1 MDAIEYLKE
10 VDPWLVFFV
19 VISIVLTGKFIYK
32 TFIED
37 IIQKYGWETQ
47 RMRKH
52 REDHEKIEVLM
63 ELTKKT
69 AENLEKLQE
78 RHSKDEEEFR
88 KNLNNYMEESRKDRK
103 ALHDEMSKFTSN
115 RVSDRQQSLQIQKEL
130 KDAQNEMSNKV
141 IDISNKLDEM
151 QKNTDER
158 FVASEEKENKRVQ
171 SEIKERIS
179 KIYRDCNSSQKIS
192 DIELE
197 TLEDLIETYELHG
210 GENSFVHSL
219 VQKEMYSWEVIKH
232 K

>member
-19 VISIVLTGKFIYK
+19 VISIVLAGKFIYK

-52 REDHEKIEVLM
+52 REDHEKIEILM

-88 KNLNNYMEESRKDRK
+88 QNLNNYMEESRKDRK
-103 ALHDEMSKFTSN
+103 VLHDEMSKFTSN

-130 KDAQNEMSNKV
+130 KESVNAIIEGQKSRDEQIIALMCGSKELLGNTIDERYEKYINLGGIPQNEVDEFDSIYEAYALLNGNHGRETKYAYVKNHLPV
-141 IDISNKLDEM
+141 IPVK
-151 QKNTDER
+151 T
-158 FVASEEKENKRVQ
+158 
-171 SEIKERIS
+171 
-179 KIYRDCNSSQKIS
+179 
-192 DIELE
+192 ELVMRHE
-197 TLEDLIETYELHG
+197 
-210 GENSFVHSL
+210 
-219 VQKEMYSWEVIKH
+219 
-232 K
+232 

>member
-10 VDPWLVFFV
+10 VDPWFVFFV
-19 VISIVLTGKFIYK
+19 VISIVLAGKFIYK

-88 KNLNNYMEESRKDRK
+88 QNLNNYMEESRKDRK
-103 ALHDEMSKFTSN
+103 TLHDEMSKFTSN

-130 KDAQNEMSNKV
+130 KESIQGLISGQNDRDRKIETLTSLFVDKE
-141 IDISNKLDEM
+141 IEDLRWTILDFTASLSDGKKYNRESFDHIM
-151 QKNTDER
+151 RMYHKYEKILEENNMENGLVEESIK
-158 FVASEEKENKRVQ
+158 FVQEKYHEK
-171 SEIKERIS
+171 
-179 KIYRDCNSSQKIS
+179 
-192 DIELE
+192 LE
-197 TLEDLIETYELHG
+197 TG
-210 GENSFVHSL
+210 FN
-219 VQKEMYSWEVIKH
+219 
-232 K
+232 

>member
-19 VISIVLTGKFIYK
+19 VISIVLAGKFIYK

-88 KNLNNYMEESRKDRK
+88 QNLNNYMEESRKDRK

-130 KDAQNEMSNKV
+130 KESIQGLISGQN
-141 IDISNKLDEM
+141 DRD
-151 QKNTDER
+151 R
-158 FVASEEKENKRVQ
+158 
-171 SEIKERIS
+171 
-179 KIYRDCNSSQKIS
+179 KI
-192 DIELE
+192 E
-197 TLEDLIETYELHG
+197 TLTSLFVDKEIEDLRWTILDFTASLSDGKKYNRESFDHIMRMYNKYEKILE
-210 GENSFVHSL
+210 ENNMENGL
-219 VQKEMYSWEVIKH
+219 VEESVKFIQEVYHEKL
-232 K
+232 KTGFN

>member
-1 MDAIEYLKE
+1 MDAIEYLRE

-19 VISIVLTGKFIYK
+19 VISIVLAGKFIYK

-37 IIQKYGWETQ
+37 IIQKYGWETEK
-47 RMRKH
+47 MRKH

-88 KNLNNYMEESRKDRK
+88 QNLNNYMEESRKDRK

-130 KDAQNEMSNKV
+130 KESIQGLISGQNDRDRKIEALTS
-141 IDISNKLDEM
+141 L
-151 QKNTDER
+151 
-158 FVASEEKENKRVQ
+158 FVDKE
-171 SEIKERIS
+171 I
-179 KIYRDCNSSQKIS
+179 
-192 DIELE
+192 
-197 TLEDLIETYELHG
+197 EDLRWTILDFTASLSDGKKYNRESFDHIMRMYHKYEKILE
-210 GENSFVHSL
+210 ENNMENGL
-219 VQKEMYSWEVIKH
+219 VEESVKFIQEVYHEKL
-232 K
+232 KTGFN

>member
-10 VDPWLVFFV
+10 VDPWFVFFV
-19 VISIVLTGKFIYK
+19 VISIVLAGKFIYK

-88 KNLNNYMEESRKDRK
+88 QNLNNYMEESRKDRK

-130 KDAQNEMSNKV
+130 KESIQGLISGQNDRDRKIETLTSLFVDKE
-141 IDISNKLDEM
+141 IEDLRWTILDFTASLSDGKKYNRESFDHIM
-151 QKNTDER
+151 RMYHKYEKILEENNMENGLVEESIK
-158 FVASEEKENKRVQ
+158 FVQEKYHEK
-171 SEIKERIS
+171 
-179 KIYRDCNSSQKIS
+179 
-192 DIELE
+192 LE
-197 TLEDLIETYELHG
+197 TG
-210 GENSFVHSL
+210 FN
-219 VQKEMYSWEVIKH
+219 
-232 K
+232 

>member
-10 VDPWLVFFV
+10 VDPWLVLFV
-19 VISIVLTGKFIYK
+19 VISIVLAGKFIYK

-78 RHSKDEEEFR
+78 RHSNDEEEFR
-88 KNLNNYMEESRKDRK
+88 QNLNNYMEESRKDRK

-115 RVSDRQQSLQIQKEL
+115 RVSDRQQSLQIQREL
-130 KDAQNEMSNKV
+130 KDSIQGLINGQNDRDGKIEALTSLFVDKE
-141 IDISNKLDEM
+141 IEDLRWTILDFTASLSDGKKYNRESFDHIM
-151 QKNTDER
+151 RMYHKYEKILEENNMENGLVEESIK
-158 FVASEEKENKRVQ
+158 FVQEKYHEK
-171 SEIKERIS
+171 
-179 KIYRDCNSSQKIS
+179 
-192 DIELE
+192 LE
-197 TLEDLIETYELHG
+197 TG
-210 GENSFVHSL
+210 FN
-219 VQKEMYSWEVIKH
+219 
-232 K
+232 

>member
-10 VDPWLVFFV
+10 VDPWFVFFV
-19 VISIVLTGKFIYK
+19 VISIVLAGKFIYK

-88 KNLNNYMEESRKDRK
+88 QSLNNYMEESRKDRK
-103 ALHDEMSKFTSN
+103 ALHDEMAKFTNN

-130 KDAQNEMSNKV
+130 KDSIQDL
-141 IDISNKLDEM
+141 IDR
-151 QKNTDER
+151 QKNRD
-158 FVASEEKENKRVQ
+158 
-171 SEIKERIS
+171 S
-179 KIYRDCNSSQKIS
+179 KIENLTSLFVDKEI
-192 DIELE
+192 
-197 TLEDLIETYELHG
+197 EDLRWTILDFTASLSDGRKYNRESFDHIMRMYDKYEKILE
-210 GENSFVHSL
+210 ENNMENGL
-219 VQKEMYSWEVIKH
+219 VAESVKFIQEVYREKL
-232 K
+232 KTGFN

>member
-10 VDPWLVFFV
+10 IDPWLVFFV
-19 VISIVLTGKFIYK
+19 VISIVLAGKFIYK

-88 KNLNNYMEESRKDRK
+88 QNLNNYMEESRKDRK

-130 KDAQNEMSNKV
+130 KESIQGLISGQN
-141 IDISNKLDEM
+141 DRD
-151 QKNTDER
+151 R
-158 FVASEEKENKRVQ
+158 
-171 SEIKERIS
+171 
-179 KIYRDCNSSQKIS
+179 KI
-192 DIELE
+192 E
-197 TLEDLIETYELHG
+197 TLTSLFVDKEIEDLRWTILDFTASLSDGKKYNRESFDHIMRMYNKYEKILE
-210 GENSFVHSL
+210 ENNMENGL
-219 VQKEMYSWEVIKH
+219 VEESVKFIQEVYHEKL
-232 K
+232 KTGFN